1 MGTFSDGESGSS
13 VRTKINAAIEK
24 TEGTSAISTVDIN
37 GGAIDGV
44 TLGTNSAVTDLR
56 VDNIKVDSNEI
67 SATNTNGNV
76 QVTPNG
82 TGVVEVK
89 GAGGNDGTLQL
100 NCSVNSHGVKIKS
113 PPHSA
118 GASYTLTLPNNDGD
132 ASQFLQ
138 TDGSGTLSWAAAG
151 GTGVTVHTNQAAMLT
166 DAASAS
172 EGSLHYDTDANK
184 LYVKQTSGFFLL
196 ATITNTTPTITSFSE
211 NTGGAGANNLTTG
224 GTFGLTAGSNTV
236 ITINATDPDLE
247 TLVYSATVTSGT
259 ASDVISSPSLPISN
273 QSGNTFTLVPVTSG
287 SGGTITVRF
296 DVSDGNNIANVT
308 QSFSI
313 AFSIAD
319 SNFTRLLM
327 ATDNAVG
334 GNQSITDSSS
344 TAHTITVT
352 NHSLAGSFSPYRH
365 GGYSTHFN
373 GSTDYLTIADN
384 AEHDFGTGEFSMEFF
399 WKPETLTGN
408 TSNIHI
414 AISTGN
420 DSSTQLIYHESN
432 YWYFQG
438 GSAGAVIINS
448 SGTGAATVGQWN
460 HVVLC
465 RTGTTLSIFHNGTR
479 TATATSSYD
488 TDFSNATIGRYYGS
502 SANYYIDGLVRDMRW
517 LKGSSAYDAT
527 QTSIT
532 VPTEPLTAVTNTKL
546 LLCHLP
552 YIADGSSTGHT
563 ITLSGSTHTRPSSP
577 YDYQEYSESTNGG
590 SISFDGVSDSLQFT
604 ASADLQALGR
614 TGTAATIEAWV
625 YLNSAPA
632 TYGTAVY
639 SLGTA
644 GSTTGNNVLSFEIQN
659 DRTLRAAVH
668 GAYNTTIGMGFSTGT
683 VPLKIWTHIALVLHS
698 GTWTLYINGAADGT
712 VSGYYPSG
720 TNHSTAFVGRCFY
733 GSDRDADMFVSDLR
747 VTSDAQYTSSFTPPT
762 APLATT
768 SNTKLHIKGI
778 DAHVFDKSQVNN
790 LQLIGGAAASTTQAK
805 FNSTASVYFD
815 GSDDYVQTP
824 TSTIYNLGTNQFT
837 VEFFFRTEVD
847 AQGSLVY
854 FMNNSTSVLGI
865 FYWHTYNSLALYD
878 SDWIT
883 GNDGSGSN
891 NNSISTSTWHYGAI
905 TRDTSNLRVY
915 IDGTQVHSG
924 SNTTNYT
931 TNNIRIGRHHSGAYL
946 NGYIQD
952 MRISIGKARYTGS
965 SHTVPTSSLKG

>member
-384 AEHDFGTGEFSMEFF
+384 AEHDFGTGEFSIEFF

-527 QTSIT
+527 QSSIT

-563 ITLSGSTHTRPSSP
+563 ITLSGSTHTRASSP
-577 YDYQEYSESTNGG
+577 YNNSEYSESTNGG
-590 SISFDGVSDSLQFT
+590 SVFFDGNGDYLSVADHSDFDLTSDFTIKFWARHNYYYAQNLGYIYGYFGNFYSAGGLALSVRGANSDGVVFSWMNSSGTLTNTNLSFYPKLDQWYFYELTRSSNTLTIKANGTSIHSVDVSTLGNPSRSLILGNIPSG
-604 ASADLQALGR
+604 ASGVDTFGNLFGYVADFQYVTG
-614 TGTAATIEAWV
+614 GTAPE
-625 YLNSAPA
+625 S
-632 TYGTAVY
+632 
-639 SLGTA
+639 
-644 GSTTGNNVLSFEIQN
+644 
-659 DRTLRAAVH
+659 
-668 GAYNTTIGMGFSTGT
+668 T
-683 VPLKIWTHIALVLHS
+683 VPTAQTSTDSNS
-698 GTWTLYINGAADGT
+698 G
-712 VSGYYPSG
+712 
-720 TNHSTAFVGRCFY
+720 
-733 GSDRDADMFVSDLR
+733 
-747 VTSDAQYTSSFTPPT
+747 
-762 APLATT
+762 
-768 SNTKLHIKGI
+768 LHIKGT
-778 DAHVFDKSQVNN
+778 DAHVLDKSQVNN
-790 LQLIGGAAASTTQAK
+790 LQLIDGAAASTTQAK
-805 FNSTASVYFD
+805 FASTASVYFD

-824 TSTIYNLGTNQFT
+824 TSSIYNLGTNQFT

-854 FMNNSTSVLGI
+854 FMNDSTSVLGI

-891 NNSISTSTWHYGAI
+891 YNSISTSTWHYGAI
-905 TRDTSNLRVY
+905 TRDTSTLRVF

-931 TNNIRIGRHHSGAYL
+931 TNNVRIGRHHSGAYL

-952 MRISIGKARYTGS
+952 LRISIGKARYTGS